1 MKTRNKEIIKQSEGL
16 RLEAYLCPAGVL
28 TIGYGHTGS
37 DVKEGSRVS
46 REEAE
51 NLLTRDL
58 ERFEKDI
65 LKMVKVELTQN
76 QFDAL
81 VSFTYNVGSGALK
94 GSTLLKKLNAGSYM
108 EAADEFLK
116 WTKAGG
122 KELPGLVK
130 RRRTERALF
139 LEK

>member
-94 GSTLLKKLNAGSYM
+94 GSTLLKKLNAGSYI

>member
-37 DVKEGSRVS
+37 DVREGSRVS

-94 GSTLLKKLNAGSYM
+94 TSTLLKKLNAGNYM

>member
-16 RLEAYLCPAGVL
+16 RLEAYLCPAGVW
-28 TIGYGHTGS
+28 TIGYGHTGK
-37 DVKEGSRVS
+37 DVVEGMKITRG
-46 REEAE
+46 EAE
-51 NLLTRDL
+51 ELLEGDL
-58 ERFEKDI
+58 EKFEKDI
-65 LKMVKVELTQN
+65 LKMVKVGLTQN

-81 VSFTYNVGSGALK
+81 VSFTYNVGGGALK
-94 GSTLLKKLNAGSYM
+94 TSTLLKKLNAGDYM
-108 EAADEFLK
+108 GAADEFLK

>member
-94 GSTLLKKLNAGSYM
+94 GSTLLKKLNVGSYM

-139 LEK
+139 LER

>member
-16 RLEAYLCPAGVL
+16 RLEAYLCPAGVW
-28 TIGYGHTGS
+28 TIGYGHTGK
-37 DVKEGSRVS
+37 DVVEGMKITRG
-46 REEAE
+46 EAE
-51 NLLTRDL
+51 KLLEGDL
-58 ERFEKDI
+58 EKFEKDI
-65 LKMVKVELTQN
+65 LKMVKVGLTQN

-81 VSFTYNVGSGALK
+81 VSFTYNVGGGALK
-94 GSTLLKKLNAGSYM
+94 TSTLLKKLNAGDYM
-108 EAADEFLK
+108 GAADEFLK

>member
-65 LKMVKVELTQN
+65 LKMVKVGLTQN

-94 GSTLLKKLNAGSYM
+94 TSTLLKKLNAGSYM

-116 WTKAGG
+116 
-122 KELPGLVK
+122 
-130 RRRTERALF
+130 
-139 LEK
+139 